1 MCLIH
6 IKLQAIIHMTNEF
19 QVFLC
24 YKCDHTALMQEAREN
39 NKLFQNAS
47 LLVCYCSFATGPFLT
62 LKKQSERQAI
72 KLLF

>member
-1 MCLIH
+1 MSLIH
-6 IKLQAIIHMTNEF
+6 IKVQTIIHMTIEF

-39 NKLFQNAS
+39 NKLFKNAS
-47 LLVCYCSFATGPFLT
+47 LLVCYCSFSTDPFFT
-62 LKKQSERQAI
+62 FKKQSERQAI